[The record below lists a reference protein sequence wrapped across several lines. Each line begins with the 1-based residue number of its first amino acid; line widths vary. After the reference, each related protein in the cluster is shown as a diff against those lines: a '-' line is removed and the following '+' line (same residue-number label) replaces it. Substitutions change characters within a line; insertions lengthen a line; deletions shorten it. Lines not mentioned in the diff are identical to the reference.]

1 VVCEQLGTEERV
13 NGVSNDVYLMAAKV
27 LSGMAAS
34 MKSPEEKISMDS
46 HGVVL
51 TLRQVL
57 QWAVTPDGRRMTAD
71 RSDIRDGLFA
81 LAVRF
86 MK

>member
-1 VVCEQLGTEERV
+1 MEERM
-13 NGVSNDVYLMAAKV
+13 NGVSNDVYLIAAKV
-27 LSGMAAS
+27 VSGMASS

-57 QWAVTPDGRRMTAD
+57 QWAVTPDGRKTLAD
-71 RSDIRDGLFA
+71 RSDVRDGLFG